1 MKTIFVILAAGNSRR
16 FKSKIPKQFNNY
28 KGKMILEH
36 SIDKAIESKIF
47 KRIILVVNK
56 SHKKFIKRLKIK
68 I

>member
-36 SIDKAIESKIF
+36 SIDKAIKSK
-47 KRIILVVNK
+47 
-56 SHKKFIKRLKIK
+56 LKIK